1 MNTSL
6 CYISLRRHNKAKI
19 LQVFGVEVCDGRR
32 EARDN
37 GVLLHEL
44 FDVEVE
50 AIEKSSFSCAL
61 STSLSQWINY

>member
-1 MNTSL
+1 L
-6 CYISLRRHNKAKI
+6 
-19 LQVFGVEVCDGRR
+19 GVEVCDRRR

-50 AIEKSSFSCAL
+50 AIKKSSFSCVL
-61 STSLSQWINY
+61 STFLSQSDKLLTVLENDYISNVTKYLVNI

>member
-1 MNTSL
+1 MNINL
-6 CYISLRRHNKAKI
+6 CYISLRRCNKAKI
-19 LQVFGVEVCDGRR
+19 ILQVLGVEVCDGRR

-61 STSLSQWINY
+61 STSLS